1 MCLDKTDSITKIPKR
16 KYGYVVARKIAEK
29 QVYEPLYEPLF
40 EHDGET
46 GHIYYRI
53 KRWYKARN
61 DFNGFHIF
69 SNIESAKKYAN
80 TLTWMSSCS
89 KVVLLVKF
97 EGVINSGYVDINT
110 YPFSRRVYVTK
121 YRCIVREIN

>member
-1 MCLDKTDSITKIPKR
+1 MCLDITDKITKIPKR

-29 QVYEPLYEPLF
+29 QVYEPLF
-40 EHDGET
+40 EHNEET

-89 KVVLLVKF
+89 KAVLLFKF
-97 EGVINSGYVDINT
+97 EDVINSGYVNINT
-110 YPFSRRVYVTK
+110 YNRRVYVTK
-121 YRCIVREIN
+121 YRYIVREIN